1 MPNVIENS
9 NILESGLNECLN
21 VIKETPKIRRSIYYY
36 ISRVAIDYTQITET
50 ITRVNWDLHDILSQH
65 NFYVDVLLKQIQQ
78 LIVDVESLKMHL
90 SLEKTTLNVLLEQ
103 CLRLIMRMLV
113 DAYASVK
120 KCSNEGRAL
129 MQLDFQQLIVKLEKI
144 CEIRPIP
151 EKDYV
156 EVFIK
161 AFYLPDSS
169 IEKWIRDHP
178 V

>member
-1 MPNVIENS
+1 
-9 NILESGLNECLN
+9 
-21 VIKETPKIRRSIYYY
+21 
-36 ISRVAIDYTQITET
+36 
-50 ITRVNWDLHDILSQH
+50 
-65 NFYVDVLLKQIQQ
+65 
-78 LIVDVESLKMHL
+78 MHS

-103 CLRLIMRMLV
+103 CLRLIMRILV
-113 DAYASVK
+113 DSYASVK

-151 EKDYV
+151 DKDYV